1 MRKIIPLAVT
11 VLLCVFFYTQFSS
24 AQTTGADSATITWH
38 SNSFYPSD
46 FGGKPLPINQSV
58 VSASVTLFQNQK
70 IQDTSNLLVFWYL
83 DGEFLQKGI
92 GLSTVT
98 FPVGKVAGSVY
109 SLKASVE
116 TSEGI
121 IDSLIIVPVTNP
133 EVVID
138 VPVPNLLIKSG
149 DTITLHSIPYFF
161 NISSLSD
168 LSFSW
173 MVGGFIQ
180 NNEASSDITLNIG
193 GVGASG
199 EVRVKSIVQNTK
211 RATENKQTEIILHNQ

>member
-98 FPVGKVAGSVY
+98 FPIGKVAGSV
-109 SLKASVE
+109 
-116 TSEGI
+116 
-121 IDSLIIVPVTNP
+121 
-133 EVVID
+133 
-138 VPVPNLLIKSG
+138 
-149 DTITLHSIPYFF
+149 ITLHSIPYFF

-193 GVGASG
+193 DVGASG
-199 EVRVKSIVQNTK
+199 EVRVKSIIQNTK